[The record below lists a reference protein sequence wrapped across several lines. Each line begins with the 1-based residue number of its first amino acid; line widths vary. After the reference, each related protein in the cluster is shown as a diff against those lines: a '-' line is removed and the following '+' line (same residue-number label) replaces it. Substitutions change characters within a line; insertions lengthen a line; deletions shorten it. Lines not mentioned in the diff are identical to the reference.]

1 MTDLIAGEQT
11 RVIEQASPAAW
22 HKGCTACH
30 LRLLV
35 QMVIGLEEPKEDKA
49 KEEGFSPA
57 DGGDLLAAHAGLA
70 GTSAAHKEHYQ
81 LTVSNAAG
89 YLCHIH
95 LEARYSCSPD
105 LIFRILSNPGASAHR
120 RYVL

>member
-1 MTDLIAGEQT
+1 
-11 RVIEQASPAAW
+11 
-22 HKGCTACH
+22 
-30 LRLLV
+30 
-35 QMVIGLEEPKEDKA
+35 MVIGLEEPKEDKA
-49 KEEGFSPA
+49 REELSPA
-57 DGGDLLAAHAGLA
+57 DGGELPAAHAGLA

-105 LIFRILSNPGASAHR
+105 LIFRILSNPGALAR
-120 RYVL
+120 